1 MSTQTQHEDQEN
13 EMNTA
18 PHPLSIDKTDL
29 NFWQEFWS
37 QLRLVWFLFWDREV
51 PVYLKLLPVLAII
64 YALSPIDLIPDV
76 IIGLGQLDDLTML
89 LVGGKVFI
97 ELAPPQVVA
106 RHLRLMHASKEE
118 LAAAKADSDPEIID
132 AIVIRPEDE

>member
-18 PHPLSIDKTDL
+18 PQPLSIDKTDL

-37 QLRLVWFLFWDREV
+37 QLRLVWFLFWDRDV
-51 PVYLKLLPVLAII
+51 PIYLKLLPVLAII

-118 LAAAKADSDPEIID
+118 LAAAEANSDPEIID

>member
-1 MSTQTQHEDQEN
+1 MSAQDQNKDQEN
-13 EMNTA
+13 EMNAANRALTV
-18 PHPLSIDKTDL
+18 DKTDL

-51 PVYLKLLPVLAII
+51 PLYLKLLPLLAVI

-76 IIGLGQLDDLTML
+76 ILGLGQLDDLTML

-97 ELAPPQVVA
+97 ELAPPQIVA
-106 RHLRLMHASKEE
+106 RHLKLMHGSKEE
-118 LAAAKADSDPEIID
+118 LAAADAENDPEIVD
-132 AIVIRPEDE
+132 SIVIRPDDK

>member
-13 EMNTA
+13 EMNA
-18 PHPLSIDKTDL
+18 AQHPLAVDKTDL

-37 QLRLVWFLFWDREV
+37 QLRLVWFLFWDRDV
-51 PVYLKLLPVLAII
+51 PIYLKLLPVLAII

-118 LAAAKADSDPEIID
+118 LAAAEVDSAPEIID

>member
-13 EMNTA
+13 EMNAA

-51 PVYLKLLPVLAII
+51 PVYLKLLPVLAIL

-76 IIGLGQLDDLTML
+76 IVGLGQLDDLTML

-106 RHLRLMHASKEE
+106 RHLRLMHAAKEE
-118 LAAAKADSDPEIID
+118 LAAAEADTDPEIID

>member
-1 MSTQTQHEDQEN
+1 MSTQNQNEDQN
-13 EMNTA
+13 EMNA
-18 PHPLSIDKTDL
+18 AHHPPAIDKTDL

-51 PVYLKLLPVLAII
+51 PIYLKLLPLLAVI

-76 IIGLGQLDDLTML
+76 ILGLGQLDDLTML

-106 RHLRLMHASKEE
+106 HHLKLMHGSKEE
-118 LAAAKADSDPEIID
+118 LAAAADSDPEIVD
-132 AIVIRPEDE
+132 SIVIRPDNK

>member
-1 MSTQTQHEDQEN
+1 MFARNQNEDQQN
-13 EMNTA
+13 EMNAANHAVTV
-18 PHPLSIDKTDL
+18 DKTDL

-51 PVYLKLLPVLAII
+51 PIYLKLLPLLAVI
-64 YALSPIDLIPDV
+64 YAISPIDLIPDV
-76 IIGLGQLDDLTML
+76 ILGLGQLDDLTML

-106 RHLRLMHASKEE
+106 RHLKLMHGSKEE
-118 LAAAKADSDPEIID
+118 LAADKAEGEPEIVD
-132 AIVIRPEDE
+132 SIVIRPDDK